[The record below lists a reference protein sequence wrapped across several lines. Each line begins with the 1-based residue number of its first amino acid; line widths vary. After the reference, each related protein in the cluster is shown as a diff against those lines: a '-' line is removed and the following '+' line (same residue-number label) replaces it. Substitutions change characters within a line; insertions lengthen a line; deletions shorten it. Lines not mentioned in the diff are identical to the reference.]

1 MSEAQD
7 KLLQGEM
14 NMTLN
19 MTMMTSARDAV
30 GKCLA
35 TLGGEY
41 DNMLVLTADVDTS
54 SRIQVDPAQGGGA
67 AQSVPIGTDVGEQ
80 EEVVP
85 FPQPLSRSLYRHTSS
100 SASGRCAAGSE
111 LGPTGGSFS
120 MSPRMPMMRL
130 PWSMESSG
138 VKISSGVYRRVI
150 RLASSRR
157 R

>member
-19 MTMMTSARDAV
+19 MAMMTSARDAV

-54 SRIQVDPAQGGGA
+54 SRIQAFKEKYPDRCYNVGIAEQNLMSVSA
-67 AQSVPIGTDVGEQ
+67 AASW
-80 EEVVP
+80 
-85 FPQPLSRSLYRHTSS
+85 TSWAPS
-100 SASGRCAAGSE
+100 SALCR
-111 LGPTGGSFS
+111 
-120 MSPRMPMMRL
+120 
-130 PWSMESSG
+130 
-138 VKISSGVYRRVI
+138 ISVC
-150 RLASSRR
+150 
-157 R
+157 

>member
-1 MSEAQD
+1 MSEAQG

-54 SRIQVDPAQGGGA
+54 SRIQAFKENILTA
-67 AQSVPIGTDVGEQ
+67 ATTSALP
-80 EEVVP
+80 
-85 FPQPLSRSLYRHTSS
+85 SRT
-100 SASGRCAAGSE
+100 
-111 LGPTGGSFS
+111 
-120 MSPRMPMMRL
+120 
-130 PWSMESSG
+130 
-138 VKISSGVYRRVI
+138 
-150 RLASSRR
+150 
-157 R
+157 

>member
-19 MTMMTSARDAV
+19 MTIMTSARDAV

-54 SRIQVDPAQGGGA
+54 SRIQAFKEKYPDRCYNVGIAEQNLFGA
-67 AQSVPIGTDVGEQ
+67 AAGMAACGKIPYVSTMAA
-80 EEVVP
+80 
-85 FPQPLSRSLYRHTSS
+85 F
-100 SASGRCAAGSE
+100 AS
-111 LGPTGGSFS
+111 
-120 MSPRMPMMRL
+120 MR
-130 PWSMESSG
+130 
-138 VKISSGVYRRVI
+138 
-150 RLASSRR
+150 
-157 R
+157 

>member
-54 SRIQVDPAQGGGA
+54 AFRRSRKSILTA
-67 AQSVPIGTDVGEQ
+67 ATTSALP
-80 EEVVP
+80 
-85 FPQPLSRSLYRHTSS
+85 SRT
-100 SASGRCAAGSE
+100 
-111 LGPTGGSFS
+111 
-120 MSPRMPMMRL
+120 
-130 PWSMESSG
+130 
-138 VKISSGVYRRVI
+138 
-150 RLASSRR
+150 
-157 R
+157 